1 MNEYAKSIEEVKVRE
16 DRSDEKL
23 SREEMKILRKY
34 VGKLNWLASNTR
46 PDIAI
51 YALDLAKKQK
61 NATLKDLRDIN
72 RIVKKV
78 QEKESKVVFGK
89 IANKNDLCV
98 VGICDASYHHE
109 ENSISGEIILLA
121 SKTTEVA
128 SPLYWKSGVIR
139 KVCMSPKAAETRSL
153 MKLVDDSTSLAKQM
167 SKLFN
172 TEIRTRIFTDSR
184 PLLESMG
191 SSSQIEEKALRQSVS
206 FLKQA
211 LEEGEISRYS
221 WIEGTE
227 IVADVFTKQR
237 SKRESSDLDMH

>member
-1 MNEYAKSIEEVKVRE
+1 M
-16 DRSDEKL
+16 
-23 SREEMKILRKY
+23 
-34 VGKLNWLASNTR
+34 
-46 PDIAI
+46 
-51 YALDLAKKQK
+51 
-61 NATLKDLRDIN
+61 
-72 RIVKKV
+72 
-78 QEKESKVVFGK
+78 
-89 IANKNDLCV
+89 C
-98 VGICDASYHHE
+98 GICDASYHHE

-184 PLLESMG
+184 PLLESIG

-237 SKRESSDLDMH
+237 SKRESLDEIILENRFRHALSKDNLVMFENEEITIKNLATKEAKKSNLFG

>member
-1 MNEYAKSIEEVKVRE
+1 MLNKGQI
-16 DRSDEKL
+16 L
-23 SREEMKILRKY
+23 SYLSKISLLPNISFTELY
-34 VGKLNWLASNTR
+34 S
-46 PDIAI
+46 
-51 YALDLAKKQK
+51 
-61 NATLKDLRDIN
+61 
-72 RIVKKV
+72 
-78 QEKESKVVFGK
+78 
-89 IANKNDLCV
+89 
-98 VGICDASYHHE
+98 ICDASYHHE
-109 ENSISGEIILLA
+109 ENSVSGEIILLA

-184 PLLESMG
+184 PLLESIG

-211 LEEGEISRYS
+211 LEEGEISRFS

-237 SKRESSDLDMH
+237 SKRESLDEIVLENRFRHALSKDNLVMFENEEITIKNLATKEAKKSNSFG

>member
-1 MNEYAKSIEEVKVRE
+1 MVTEKNKAVLDISKIEDRVFRFTGIDVEQKDESIVISMNEYAKSIEEVKVRE

-89 IANKNDLCV
+89 IANQNDLCV
-98 VGICDASYHHE
+98 VDICDAYYHHE
-109 ENSISGEIILLA
+109 EN
-121 SKTTEVA
+121 
-128 SPLYWKSGVIR
+128 
-139 KVCMSPKAAETRSL
+139 
-153 MKLVDDSTSLAKQM
+153 
-167 SKLFN
+167 
-172 TEIRTRIFTDSR
+172 
-184 PLLESMG
+184 
-191 SSSQIEEKALRQSVS
+191 
-206 FLKQA
+206 
-211 LEEGEISRYS
+211 
-221 WIEGTE
+221 
-227 IVADVFTKQR
+227 
-237 SKRESSDLDMH
+237 